1 MDRITIII
9 FALLLPIAA
18 FSQKEKLPI
27 KAGNDAY
34 KEGKFDAAAEN
45 YEKALGI
52 KGDSRQALFNYGNAM
67 QRKARSMQEA
77 AMQQQVDSLKQAG
90 LMESVKYTK
99 KAAEAYE
106 KVAKASETK
115 EEKNKANYNLGN
127 ARLMGGEVDPAITAY
142 KESLRNN
149 PADED
154 ARYNLAYAQ
163 WLKKQQQDQKPEKG
177 DEQKDEE
184 QQQDQQ
190 KQDENNEQQQNEQ
203 QQKPNELS
211 REEAEKML
219 DAMMNQ
225 EKDLMDKVNKDR
237 HKAQRIKIEK
247 DW

>member
-1 MDRITIII
+1 MEKRAIIL
-9 FALLLPIAA
+9 FALILPLAA

-52 KGDSRQALFNYGNAM
+52 KDDSRQALFNYGNAM
-67 QRKARSMQEA
+67 QRKARTMQEA
-77 AMQQQVDSLKQAG
+77 AMQQQSDSLKKAG
-90 LMESVKYTK
+90 LMQSVTYSK

-106 KVAKASETK
+106 KVAKVSESK
-115 EEKNKANYNLGN
+115 AEKNKANYNLGN
-127 ARLMGGEVDPAITAY
+127 ARLMGGEIDPAILAY

-149 PADED
+149 PEDED

-163 WLKKQQQDQKPEKG
+163 WLKKQQQDQKPDKGEDEKN
-177 DEQKDEE
+177 EE
-184 QQQDQQ
+184 QQQD
-190 KQDENNEQQQNEQ
+190 KNEEQQQNQE

-219 DAMMNQ
+219 DAMMKQ